1 MFNTCIPNRNSHL
14 NKLKIP
20 GFLGLCLSIAHFY
33 TNPAQA
39 GTPATANIS
48 VDGKLIK
55 TTYYLQNGSLMVPDI
70 FFKNTG
76 ATVDFNQQYQSIAVE
91 RKNIVA
97 LPLEKAYI
105 DYYLQ
110 DRNQWFRDY
119 LTTTTTK
126 INGQTYIPLLV
137 TAQKLGMTVTYD
149 PKIQRTY
156 IRTNTPAG
164 TIPPVFSKGKTTL
177 KKIALTFDDGPDMTY
192 TPRILN
198 ILRQKQAK
206 ATFFVIGEQVS
217 NFPEAAER
225 IVNEGHTIAS
235 HSWDHVD
242 LSKVYTSQV
251 IQKVTSTNTLIEK
264 ITGRRPVL
272 FRFPYG
278 EFTAADAL
286 TIKKLGLR
294 NIYWTIDTLD
304 WSGKTAAE
312 IMEIINREKSPGD
325 IILMYS
331 FQSAN
336 LEGAVQALP
345 KIIDQLRAEGYE
357 LVTVDNLISS

>member
-1 MFNTCIPNRNSHL
+1 MLNTCDSNENSYL
-14 NKLKIP
+14 NKLNIS
-20 GFLGLCLSIAHFY
+20 GFVSLCLSLAHFY

-39 GTPATANIS
+39 ETLSTANIS

-76 ATVDFNQQYQSIAVE
+76 ATVDFNQQYQSIAIV
-91 RKNIVA
+91 RKNTVA
-97 LPLEKAYI
+97 LPLGKAYI

-126 INGQTYIPLLV
+126 ISGQTYIPLLV

-156 IRTNTPAG
+156 IWTNTPAG
-164 TIPPVFSKGKTTL
+164 TIPTVYWKGKTTL

-198 ILRQKQAK
+198 ILRQRQAK
-206 ATFFVIGEQVS
+206 ATFFVLGEQVS
-217 NFPEAAER
+217 NFPEAAKR
-225 IVNEGHTIAS
+225 IVNEGHTIAN
-235 HSWDHVD
+235 HSWDHVY

-251 IQKVTSTNTLIEK
+251 IQKVTSTNAAIEK
-264 ITGRRPVL
+264 VTGRRPVL

-278 EFTAADAL
+278 VYTAADAL
-286 TIKKLGLR
+286 TIKKLGLS
-294 NIYWTIDTLD
+294 NILWSIDTLD

-312 IMEIINREKSPGD
+312 IMEIINRDKSPGD
-325 IILMYS
+325 IILMHS
-331 FQSAN
+331 FQSPK
-336 LEGAVQALP
+336 LEGTVQALP
-345 KIIDQLRAEGYE
+345 KIIDQLRSEGYE
-357 LVTVDNLISS
+357 FVTVDNFINS